1 MGRINQDLLSKIMR
15 KLDVSKGHAY
25 AIIGEAVRRTTL
37 PANVAAIVVAR
48 DAGVSVSRFA
58 SDEDWGI
65 DSRGR

>member
-48 DAGVSVSRFA
+48 DAGVSVFI
-58 SDEDWGI
+58 GI
-65 DSRGR
+65 PCQLRQKRRR